1 MTSTRTFNYTMIPFR
16 LTIKRKIIAI
26 SIFILL
32 LVMSYILTRNIWG
45 TRFTIIAWLIP
56 VLLNLNNWLSSKINE
71 KKN

>member
-1 MTSTRTFNYTMIPFR
+1 MTSTRTFNYSMIPFR
-16 LTIKRKIIAI
+16 LTIKHKIIAI

-32 LVMSYILTRNIWG
+32 LVMSYILTGNIWG

-71 KKN
+71 K

>member
-1 MTSTRTFNYTMIPFR
+1 MTGTRTFNYTMFPFR